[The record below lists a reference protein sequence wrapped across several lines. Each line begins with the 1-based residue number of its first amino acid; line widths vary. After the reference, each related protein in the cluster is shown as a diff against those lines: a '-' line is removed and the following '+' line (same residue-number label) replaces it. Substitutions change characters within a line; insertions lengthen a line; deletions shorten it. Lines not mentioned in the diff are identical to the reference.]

1 MMTNN
6 TKFDESKYIIHK
18 FPTPNTPTTKI
29 ISNSKDF
36 YFQKCYIVEK
46 KDFDSYINYYNS
58 LLSPDKKYRT
68 FAVFNNQNPI
78 IANIESISNLN
89 EFYIVNEEFL
99 KFVGK
104 QQKILYELQNIY
116 FHKNGNKIYLFF
128 AGEKT
133 GNNVLEISNS
143 NFKAKGALK
152 GQNKLKLQ
160 NIDNNEMNEIN
171 MEKEKNDIN
180 SMDKQKEKILK
191 KCLLLCAFEKDFPKI
206 MEKSIDDEYND
217 IKEYYL
223 INKNWMNQYKSL
235 YSTLFNDIV
244 QNMNNMNNINSGIK
258 YFYNYFYYNFDDL
271 LCKDNSIKQL
281 LNFNI
286 INNKNPTLFKDTN
299 LRPYFNNNYKNYGFN
314 IPSEFILV
322 PEKLFDLFFEEIT
335 KEKFNK
341 NDFKFLTLIEKNVL
355 FIQDNKDN
363 RNYYA
368 YIIEQNINLKYYCI
382 LQFQQSNLFF
392 KNVKRYIKGKGLIN
406 YLLETG
412 IDININNI
420 NKAQKLIS
428 DSQCEGQCIIL
439 DKCPNIFIESIQLK
453 NEIQSIIYLNS
464 NYKKFYENIK
474 NLKDLH
480 EYGCDIN
487 NINNLEKYNSLTIN
501 IIIIYK
507 QDMDALKQR
516 IYFGDIEKILKEE
529 NNAPITKMKEFL
541 FNKLNN
547 NKQFGLKDFISKINI
562 VDETNLD
569 SIIKN
574 NKDIFSFIN
583 LDLIINIFNSQADY
597 SIFTKFNNAKFIFF
611 KNKKEFFVRSE
622 KIKKIYKLIPQNK
635 TEFKLEEFNPYGD
648 NKNIIILLKKLVKI
662 EKKIAE
668 VFKSPLKNI
677 SQSQNFY
684 LVNNDW
690 LTNFKKYFN
699 YNAIT
704 QYYNYDEEEI
714 NKTIKINQ
722 AFPDQL
728 KIPNNLFYQTQTYPN
743 TNIKFPLNFDIVEK
757 DIFDLIL
764 KELNTKYSIFL
775 KIDNYFRIK
784 FCDKKVFIKDNQN
797 QNLYYIYSMNDSKLY
812 IDYILCIE
820 NGENLSKLFISSGHN
835 ETFEQYLVSNFAV
848 NLKETKAQIM
858 FDEKLNKKGNLLIIK
873 PKLNINIKKP
883 KHCLGLE
890 NIGATCYMNATIQC
904 LCNIYNLKKYFLNR
918 QIMYQ
923 STYNKNCPLT
933 LDFYEV
939 INNLWKDSYKG
950 KSYYTPRNFKDRI
963 SQMNPLF
970 QGIAANDSK
979 DLIIFLYE
987 TMHSEINNPDY
998 QNNHAQN
1005 VYNNNELRTF
1015 RNNYYSKNSSIFS
1028 KTFYFE
1034 QQSELKCLSCG
1045 FNKLSYTIYNI
1056 IIFPLE
1062 KVREYMA
1069 KKYYPQ
1075 GFISVKLE
1083 DCFENYQEDEILSG
1097 SNQIYCN
1104 NCRQMANAS
1113 NGNKLYTLPEVM
1125 TIILNRGKGLEF
1137 DVNFEYPLQLNV
1149 DKYVLDQ
1156 NCTNNNYELICVL
1169 SHIGPSGMAGHFI
1182 AFCRSP
1188 EDNRWYIYNDAK
1200 VSECMDPRYI
1210 NDDMIEGLPYV
1221 LFYQKCN
1228 VNKNN
1233 AQNNNF
1239 NSDMDMDNNENS
1251 IEDPDKL
1258 VLYFKYNDKEV
1269 YLETDKYKRI
1279 HELIKDLHKKYGI
1292 PKESSLYLEGIN
1304 ELILL
1309 EYYKRISDYPNI
1321 KNKSKIVVIQN

>member
-1 MMTNN
+1 MCEMEKNKP
-6 TKFDESKYIIHK
+6 KFDESKFIIHK
-18 FPTPNTPTTKI
+18 FSTSNTRTTKKI
-29 ISNSKDF
+29 PNSKDF

-46 KDFDSYINYYNS
+46 KVFDSYKNFYNN
-58 LLSPDKKYRT
+58 LLSPEKKYGT
-68 FAVFNNQNPI
+68 FAGLNNQSQI
-78 IANIESISNLN
+78 IVDIESINYLY

-99 KFVGK
+99 RITGK
-104 QQKILYELQNIY
+104 HKVLYEKQNIY

-128 AGEKT
+128 ANEKT
-133 GNNVLEISNS
+133 GNNILEISDS
-143 NFKAKGALK
+143 KFKEITAQKNQKNL
-152 GQNKLKLQ
+152 KLK
-160 NIDNNEMNEIN
+160 NVDINEMNEIN
-171 MEKEKNDIN
+171 MDKEEKEIN
-180 SMDKQKEKILK
+180 SEKQQKEKILK

-206 MEKSIDDEYND
+206 MERSIDDEYND

-223 INKNWMNQYKSL
+223 INKNWMSQHKSL
-235 YSTLFNDIV
+235 YSDLFNIIE
-244 QNMNNMNNINSGIK
+244 QYMNSINLGIK

-271 LCKDNSIKQL
+271 LSNDNSIKQILNLIIIKNNNPYL
-281 LNFNI
+281 L
-286 INNKNPTLFKDTN
+286 KDTN
-299 LRPYFNNNYKNYGFN
+299 LHPHINNKFGVEF
-314 IPSEFILV
+314 PSEFILV

-335 KEKFNK
+335 KDTLNK
-341 NDFKFLTLIEKNVL
+341 NDFQFLTLIEKNVL
-355 FIQDNKDN
+355 FIQDNKNN
-363 RNYYA
+363 RNYYV
-368 YIIEQNINLKYYCI
+368 YIIEQNTNIKLYCI
-382 LQFQQSNLFF
+382 LQYVQSNLFF
-392 KNVKRYIKGKGLIN
+392 KNVNRYIKGKGLIN
-406 YLLETG
+406 YLLEAG
-412 IDININNI
+412 IDINININNS
-420 NKAQKLIS
+420 NKAQNLKI
-428 DSQCEGQCIIL
+428 DTQIEGQCIIF
-439 DKCPNIFIESIQLK
+439 DKCPNIFNETIQLK
-453 NEIQSIIYLNS
+453 NQIQWIIHINS
-464 NYKKFYENIK
+464 NLRKLIEAIK
-474 NLKDLH
+474 NLQN
-480 EYGCDIN
+480 YNCDIN
-487 NINNLEKYNSLTIN
+487 NINDIEKYKLQTIN

-507 QDMDALKQR
+507 QDIDALKER
-516 IYFGDIEKILKEE
+516 IYFEDIEKIIKDEKKEPL
-529 NNAPITKMKEFL
+529 NKIKEFL
-541 FNKLNN
+541 FNKLQKK
-547 NKQFGLKDFISKINI
+547 KQFDLKDFISKINI

-583 LDLIINIFNSQADY
+583 SDLILKFFNNQADH
-597 SIFTKFNNAKFIFF
+597 SIFTKFQNAIFLFF
-611 KNKKEFFVRSE
+611 KNKNEYFALKE
-622 KIKKIYKLIPQNK
+622 KTKKIYKLIPQNK
-635 TEFKLEEFNPYGD
+635 IEFKLEEFNPSGD
-648 NKNIIILLKKLVKI
+648 IKNIIILLKKLVKI

-677 SQSQNFY
+677 SNSQNFY
-684 LVNNDW
+684 LVNDDW
-690 LTNFKKYFN
+690 LKNFKKYYN
-699 YNAIT
+699 YEVIT
-704 QYYNYDEEEI
+704 QYYHYDEEEI
-714 NKTIKINQ
+714 NKAIKINQ

-728 KIPNNLFYQTQTYPN
+728 KIPNNLFYKTQVYPN
-743 TNIKFPLNFDIVEK
+743 TSINFPLNFDIVEK

-764 KELNTKYSIFL
+764 KELNTKYNIFL
-775 KIDNYFRIK
+775 KLDNYFRIK
-784 FCDKKVFIKDNQN
+784 FSDKKVFIRDNQN
-797 QNLYYIYSMNDSKLY
+797 QNLYYIYSMNNSKLY
-812 IDYILCIE
+812 IDYILEIE
-820 NGENLSKLFISSGHN
+820 NGESLSNLLFSSNYN
-835 ETFEQYLVSNFAV
+835 ETLEQYLVSNFAI
-848 NLKETKAQIM
+848 NLKETKAQTM
-858 FDEKLNKKGNLLIIK
+858 FDEKLKKKGNLLIIN

-904 LCNIYNLKKYFLNR
+904 LCNVYSLKKYFSNR
-918 QIMYQ
+918 QITYQ

-939 INNLWKDSYKG
+939 LNNLWKDSYKG

-987 TMHSEINNPDY
+987 TMHSEINNPNY

-1034 QQSELKCLSCG
+1034 QQSELKCLQCG
-1045 FNKLSYTIYNI
+1045 FYKLSYTIYNI

-1069 KKYYPQ
+1069 RKYYPQ
-1075 GFISVKLE
+1075 GFVSVKLE

-1104 NCRQMANAS
+1104 NCKQMANAS

-1149 DKYVLDQ
+1149 DKYVLDN
-1156 NCTNNNYELICVL
+1156 NCKNNNYELICVL

-1200 VSECMDPRYI
+1200 VTECMDPRYI

-1221 LFYQKCN
+1221 LFYQRCD

-1239 NSDMDMDNNENS
+1239 NEDIDIDNNENL

-1258 VLYFKYNDKEV
+1258 VLYFKFNDKEG
-1269 YLETDKYKRI
+1269 YLETDKDKRI
-1279 HELIKDLHKKYGI
+1279 YDIVKDLNNKYGI
-1292 PKESSLYLEGIN
+1292 PKDSSLYLEGKD
-1304 ELILL
+1304 ELLLL
-1309 EYYKRISDYPNI
+1309 EYYKKIRDYPKI
-1321 KNKSKIVVIQN
+1321 KNKSKIVIIQN